1 MTSKTEQVDLE
12 YKVERNGGVYVV
24 RVNNAHL
31 ISCGNVYGDLYLD
44 KIEGSEKVRLW
55 KPKMLNPF
63 NSEIKERDV
72 KVSDFCIDDV
82 RLNWSSLD
90 DLIKEIDYGL
100 VHKYEKGINS
110 DDAKAFFSQVYDNYK
125 KIDENI
131 QI

>member
-12 YKVERNGGVYVV
+12 YKVEKNGGVYAV

-63 NSEIKERDV
+63 NSEIKE
-72 KVSDFCIDDV
+72 
-82 RLNWSSLD
+82 
-90 DLIKEIDYGL
+90 IDYGL